1 MRRLPL
7 LLVTAAMLAPAL
19 AFPPLPVI
27 AQSAATADQR
37 METARKALEAA
48 EKSLKEAEET
58 GGDIRAARKSV
69 ANAMKSLRAA
79 ESAAGIVPEGPP
91 AAVQPPAAAP
101 VQSPPATG
109 TPAAATPAAP
119 APATPPTPGDGP
131 KPYTPP
137 ATPEAPA
144 EAGPAK
150 PAKPAA
156 SAPSAAPKPAP
167 PAAAKPQKAPKPA
180 QPVVTRRNGIT
191 ETRTPRA
198 DGGTIIEQRD
208 ATGRIIRRVE
218 IAPNGT
224 EAVIIDRTR
233 MRNPA
238 TMEAPPRIY
247 DPREVPPPPGADL
260 DGGRASEAEIERALR
275 AAPRGGP
282 GGYSLNEIRRSDRLR
297 QRVAAVDLDTITFP
311 SGSARVPEDQVWKL
325 ERIGRAVRRI
335 VERWPDQVFLIE
347 GHTDAVGTRLA
358 NQELSARRAAS
369 VASILVRYFGVPP
382 RNLVTEGYG
391 EDYLKIPTDGP
402 SRENRRVTIRNITPL
417 LGR

>member
-19 AFPPLPVI
+19 AFPPLPLM

-37 METARKALEAA
+37 VEAAQRALEAA
-48 EKSLKEAEET
+48 EKSLQQAEET

-79 ESAAGIVPEGPP
+79 ESAAGIVPEGAPASPSTQSPAAAAPATAAPAAAPP
-91 AAVQPPAAAP
+91 APPAAA
-101 VQSPPATG
+101 A
-109 TPAAATPAAP
+109 PAAP
-119 APATPPTPGDGP
+119 PVGP

-137 ATPEAPA
+137 ATPEPPA
-144 EAGPAK
+144 AAA

-156 SAPSAAPKPAP
+156 PSAPAKPVP
-167 PAAAKPQKAPKPA
+167 PAAAKPPKTAAKPA
-180 QPVVTRRNGIT
+180 QRVVTRKNGIT

-233 MRNPA
+233 TPGA
-238 TMEAPPRIY
+238 PVEPPRIY
-247 DPREVPPPPGADL
+247 GPREVPPPPGADL

-311 SGSARVPEDQVWKL
+311 SGSSRVPEDQVWKL

-335 VERWPDQVFLIE
+335 VERWPGQVFLIE
-347 GHTDAVGTRLA
+347 GHTDAIGTRLA

-369 VASILVRYFGVPP
+369 VAGILVRYFGVPP

>member
-19 AFPPLPVI
+19 AFPPLPVS
-27 AQSAATADQR
+27 AQSAPSAATADQR
-37 METARKALEAA
+37 VEAARRALEAA
-48 EKSLKEAEET
+48 EKSLQEAEET

-79 ESAAGIVPEGPP
+79 ESAAGIVPEGQP
-91 AAVQPPAAAP
+91 AAAQPPAAAP
-101 VQSPPATG
+101 VQSPPASG
-109 TPAAATPAAP
+109 TPAASS
-119 APATPPTPGDGP
+119 PATPGTGP

-137 ATPEAPA
+137 ATPEAPDQA
-144 EAGPAK
+144 DPAK

-156 SAPSAAPKPAP
+156 SAPPAPAKPVP
-167 PAAAKPQKAPKPA
+167 PAAAKPQKTPKPA
-180 QPVVTRRNGIT
+180 QPAVTRRNGIT

-218 IAPNGT
+218 IAPNGS

-233 MRNPA
+233 TPGA
-238 TMEAPPRIY
+238 PVAPPRIY

-347 GHTDAVGTRLA
+347 GHTDAIGTRRA

-369 VASILVRYFGVPP
+369 VAGILVRYFGVPP

-391 EDYLKIPTDGP
+391 EGYPKIPTDGP
-402 SRENRRVTIRNITPL
+402 SRKNRRVTIRNITPL

>member
-19 AFPPLPVI
+19 AFPPTAVM

-48 EKSLKEAEET
+48 EKSLQEAEET

-79 ESAAGIVPEGPP
+79 ESAAGIVPE
-91 AAVQPPAAAP
+91 APPAAAQP
-101 VQSPPATG
+101 AAAARVQAPPAAS

-119 APATPPTPGDGP
+119 APATQSTLGAGP

-144 EAGPAK
+144 QAGPAK
-150 PAKPAA
+150 PAASTP
-156 SAPSAAPKPAP
+156 SAPAKPVP
-167 PAAAKPQKAPKPA
+167 PAAAKPQKAPPAPKPA

-238 TMEAPPRIY
+238 TTEAPPRIY

-275 AAPRGGP
+275 GAPRGGP

>member
-19 AFPPLPVI
+19 TFPPLPVM

-37 METARKALEAA
+37 VEAAQRALEKA
-48 EKSLKEAEET
+48 EKSLQDAEET
-58 GGDIRAARKSV
+58 GGDIRAARRSV
-69 ANAMKSLRAA
+69 ANAMKSLRSA
-79 ESAAGIVPEGPP
+79 ESAAGIAP
-91 AAVQPPAAAP
+91 AATAP
-101 VQSPPATG
+101 VNPPPTVQA
-109 TPAAATPAAP
+109 PAAP
-119 APATPPTPGDGP
+119 APATPASPDAGP

-137 ATPEAPA
+137 ETPTAKSPGAKAPEAKPP
-144 EAGPAK
+144 EAKAPEAKQTAPAK
-150 PAKPAA
+150 PAKPPAA
-156 SAPSAAPKPAP
+156 QPQEAAPKPA
-167 PAAAKPQKAPKPA
+167 K
-180 QPVVTRRNGIT
+180 PVVTRRNGIT

-198 DGGTIIEQRD
+198 DGGTIVEQRD
-208 ATGRIIRRVE
+208 ASGRIIRRVE

-233 MRNPA
+233 GAGTPV
-238 TMEAPPRIY
+238 APPRIY

-275 AAPRGGP
+275 AAPRRGS
-282 GGYSLNEIRRSDRLR
+282 GGYSINEIQRSERIR

-358 NQELSARRAAS
+358 NRELSARRADS
-369 VASILVRYFGVPP
+369 VAGILVRYFGVPP

-391 EDYLKIPTDGP
+391 EDYLKVRTDGP

>member
-19 AFPPLPVI
+19 AFPPLPVM
-27 AQSAATADQR
+27 AQSTATADQR
-37 METARKALEAA
+37 VEAAQRALEAA
-48 EKSLKEAEET
+48 EKSLQQAEET

-79 ESAAGIVPEGPP
+79 ESAAGIVPEGAP
-91 AAVQPPAAAP
+91 ASPSTQSPAAAP
-101 VQSPPATG
+101 ATAA
-109 TPAAATPAAP
+109 PAAATPASPAAAAP
-119 APATPPTPGDGP
+119 AAPPVGP

-137 ATPEAPA
+137 ATPEPPA
-144 EAGPAK
+144 AAA

-156 SAPSAAPKPAP
+156 PSAPAKPVP
-167 PAAAKPQKAPKPA
+167 PAAAKPPKTAAKPA
-180 QPVVTRRNGIT
+180 QPVVTRRSGIT

-233 MRNPA
+233 TPGA
-238 TMEAPPRIY
+238 PVAPPRIY
-247 DPREVPPPPGADL
+247 GPREVPPPPGADL
-260 DGGRASEAEIERALR
+260 DGGGASEAEIERALR
-275 AAPRGGP
+275 AAPRGGS

-311 SGSARVPEDQVWKL
+311 SGSSRVPEDQVWKL

-335 VERWPDQVFLIE
+335 VERWPGQVFLIE
-347 GHTDAVGTRLA
+347 GHTDAIGTRLA

-369 VASILVRYFGVPP
+369 VAGILVRYFGVPP

-417 LGR
+417 LGQ